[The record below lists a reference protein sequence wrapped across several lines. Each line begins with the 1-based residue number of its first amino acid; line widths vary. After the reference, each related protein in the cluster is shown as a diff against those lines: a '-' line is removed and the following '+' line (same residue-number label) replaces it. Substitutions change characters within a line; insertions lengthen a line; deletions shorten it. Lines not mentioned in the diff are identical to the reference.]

1 VSVGDPITLKVTLS
15 GPEYLGNVDL
25 PPLQNETELATYFKI
40 PDERAEGKIV
50 GKTKVF
56 NQTIRA
62 KNESVKEIPPITL
75 AYFDTKKKRYGT
87 VSTAPIP
94 IVVHPTKVLTAV
106 DAEGTATG
114 PLGSPLEGWKQGIAY
129 NYEGPAVLRPEQ
141 FGLVSALGSPGW
153 LLGFLG
159 PLAAYIVLFSTVT
172 TRKRREADTEGRM
185 ARSAF
190 RRLKQRLESIAKGS
204 ASGASLC
211 EQVLGAMRD
220 YLGDKFSTAGSTLT
234 TADVVNLVADAGA
247 QREAIDALRRVMS
260 SCEAGAYAGDNSVAA
275 DREAFIGRVQEAA
288 QLLEKTLK

>member
-1 VSVGDPITLKVTLS
+1 
-15 GPEYLGNVDL
+15 
-25 PPLQNETELATYFKI
+25 
-40 PDERAEGKIV
+40 
-50 GKTKVF
+50 
-56 NQTIRA
+56 
-62 KNESVKEIPPITL
+62 
-75 AYFDTKKKRYGT
+75 
-87 VSTAPIP
+87 
-94 IVVHPTKVLTAV
+94 
-106 DAEGTATG
+106 
-114 PLGSPLEGWKQGIAY
+114 
-129 NYEGPAVLRPEQ
+129 
-141 FGLVSALGSPGW
+141 
-153 LLGFLG
+153 
-159 PLAAYIVLFSTVT
+159 
-172 TRKRREADTEGRM
+172 M